1 MEASGRNTSTRTPHG
16 RMTRCAQIFA
26 AYRIERARAVIRTVR
41 FLKEE
46 KNGALLTAALM
57 LAAPAWAETVLKVV
71 PHADLK
77 VLDPV
82 WTTAFVTRH
91 HGYMIYDTLFGL
103 TQKGEIKP
111 QLVDTYTAS
120 PDNLHYSFTLREG
133 LKFSDGTPLTTKD
146 VIASIKRWGARDN
159 LGAKLLA
166 AAEKLEAK
174 DDRTFTLDFKK
185 PFGMVL
191 DAFSKPSS
199 IPLFVMP
206 EKVAQTDPFK
216 QITDMTGSGPYMFAA
231 DRYRPGEKVVYLK
244 NPYYVP
250 RNEPADGTA
259 GGKHVYVDELDWV
272 ILRDAQTVANAIEK
286 GEVDVVEMVPNEQ
299 YSVLKKNPDIQLLN
313 QTGKQSAMLHLNHA
327 IPPFNN
333 PKIAQ
338 AALMAI
344 NQAALQ
350 RAQIV
355 HKELWNTCTSIYP
368 CGSLYASDKTDYF
381 TGKPQFKR
389 AQELLKEAGYDGTPV
404 VLMLPADM
412 PSLNKYPPVMAE
424 LLRRAGFKVDL
435 QSMDWATLVTRRTKS
450 SPVSEGGWNGFITFW
465 NQADTFNPLFFAPL
479 TGSGLKGWF
488 GWTDDP
494 KLEALKDEFVGTSDL
509 AKRKELA
516 EGIQLRVMDSGVYG
530 MLGEAKPIIALRKN
544 ISGLVEAPISVFWGL
559 KKD

>member
-1 MEASGRNTSTRTPHG
+1 LS
-16 RMTRCAQIFA
+16 
-26 AYRIERARAVIRTVR
+26 ARAVIRTVR

-46 KNGALLTAALM
+46 KMALCCKKTLAALTAALM

-544 ISGLVEAPISVFWGL
+544 ISGLVEAAISVFWGL

>member
-1 MEASGRNTSTRTPHG
+1 M
-16 RMTRCAQIFA
+16 
-26 AYRIERARAVIRTVR
+26 
-41 FLKEE
+41 
-46 KNGALLTAALM
+46 
-57 LAAPAWAETVLKVV
+57 

-133 LKFSDGTPLTTKD
+133 LKFSDGTTLTTKD

>member
-1 MEASGRNTSTRTPHG
+1 
-16 RMTRCAQIFA
+16 MTRCAQTFA
-26 AYRIERARAVIRTVR
+26 AYRIERASCHSNRSISEGRKKWQLCCKKTLA
-41 FLKEE
+41 
-46 KNGALLTAALM
+46 ALTAALM

>member
-1 MEASGRNTSTRTPHG
+1 MALCCKKTL
-16 RMTRCAQIFA
+16 A
-26 AYRIERARAVIRTVR
+26 A
-41 FLKEE
+41 
-46 KNGALLTAALM
+46 LTAALM

-91 HGYMIYDTLFGL
+91 HGYMCYDTLFGL

-368 CGSLYASDKTDYF
+368 CGT
-381 TGKPQFKR
+381 
-389 AQELLKEAGYDGTPV
+389 
-404 VLMLPADM
+404 
-412 PSLNKYPPVMAE
+412 
-424 LLRRAGFKVDL
+424 
-435 QSMDWATLVTRRTKS
+435 
-450 SPVSEGGWNGFITFW
+450 
-465 NQADTFNPLFFAPL
+465 
-479 TGSGLKGWF
+479 
-488 GWTDDP
+488 
-494 KLEALKDEFVGTSDL
+494 
-509 AKRKELA
+509 
-516 EGIQLRVMDSGVYG
+516 
-530 MLGEAKPIIALRKN
+530 
-544 ISGLVEAPISVFWGL
+544 
-559 KKD
+559 

>member
-1 MEASGRNTSTRTPHG
+1 MALCCKKTL
-16 RMTRCAQIFA
+16 A
-26 AYRIERARAVIRTVR
+26 A
-41 FLKEE
+41 
-46 KNGALLTAALM
+46 LTAALM
-57 LAAPAWAETVLKVV
+57 LVAPAWAETVLKVV